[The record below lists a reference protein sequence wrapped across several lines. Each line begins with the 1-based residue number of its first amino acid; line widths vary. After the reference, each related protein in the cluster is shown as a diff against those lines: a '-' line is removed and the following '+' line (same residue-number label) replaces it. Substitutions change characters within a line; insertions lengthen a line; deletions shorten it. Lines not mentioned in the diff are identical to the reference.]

1 MNNLVEREYDYIK
14 GSTAVKPSRKSIV
27 TTPRRSKYNLRKVKK
42 NANKKLKNQ
51 SIETRKNVLM
61 TSVMIFCLG
70 VMVITGD
77 AKVYNIQQK
86 VTEVDSQI
94 KIAQE
99 TNEALKVKLLKFSS
113 LQNIKN
119 ISESHLAMVVPNK
132 SDIVKIDFSE
142 NYFANLENTNDE
154 ENKTKKGLFSKL
166 KDAFK

>member
-1 MNNLVEREYDYIK
+1 MVEREYDYIK
-14 GSTAVKPSRKSIV
+14 GSTAVNPSRKSVV

-42 NANKKLKNQ
+42 NANKKVKNQ

-61 TSVMIFCLG
+61 TSVMIFCIG

-77 AKVYNIQQK
+77 AKVYNMQQK
-86 VTEVDSQI
+86 VTDVESQI

-99 TNEALKVKLLKFSS
+99 NNEALKVKLLKFSS

-154 ENKTKKGLFSKL
+154 GNKAKKGLFSKI
-166 KDAFK
+166 KDVFK